1 MSNRRKHARNVP
13 GLMKSVWARWP
24 RHAMVFVMLTG
35 FLFRCAMLPSEVPS
49 PEDGDAKK
57 KPVDTTRGMIP
68 QPSTTPDQQPTGRE
82 GPPPP
87 PPPRPAPPRHGH
99 PPETEPGT
107 KPHGSGNNNGAIAG
121 GAAAGLVTALVI
133 GELIHHHN
141 AAPEHFGKEGPKLA
155 REFDMTNFT
164 VEGLVGPNWP
174 VVLDFMLDAPG
185 AVQVDITAADG
196 RTFRQ
201 ILPAQPNRRGYQIF
215 RTPANFG
222 STVQR
227 AVFQVQSISL
237 PVSSTPSPLRTYG
250 MGAGERAVGSVA
262 IDQLTFQPSTIHP
275 KSNEVATFGFH
286 AHSAFNA
293 VRAEFIMT
301 SLYNGHILVQQD
313 QEEKLSPIPEGER
326 ARGTWAGKGKAGEH
340 MLQVR
345 AWRGLE
351 NGGDWVVAWSP
362 DIVEVIK

>member
-1 MSNRRKHARNVP
+1 MSNRMKHAKNVP
-13 GLMKSVWARWP
+13 DLMKSVWARWP
-24 RHAMVFVMLTG
+24 RHALVFLMLSG
-35 FLFRCAMLPSEVPS
+35 LLLQCATS
-49 PEDGDAKK
+49 PAQ
-57 KPVDTTRGMIP
+57 V
-68 QPSTTPDQQPTGRE
+68 PSTTPDPALNKPADPIRVLVLKPSQTSDQQPTGRE

-99 PPETEPGT
+99 PPETDPGT
-107 KPHGSGNNNGAIAG
+107 KPHASSNNNGAIAG

-141 AAPEHFGKEGPKLA
+141 ALPEHFGKEGPKLA

-164 VEGLVGPNWP
+164 VQGLVGPNWP
-174 VVLDFMLDAPG
+174 VVLDFLLESPG

-222 STVQR
+222 SNVQR
-227 AVFQVQSISL
+227 AVFQVQSI
-237 PVSSTPSPLRTYG
+237 PVPGSGRPSALRTYG
-250 MGAGERAVGSVA
+250 MGAGEKAVGSVA
-262 IDQLTFQPSTIHP
+262 IDQLTFQPPAIHP

-293 VRAEFIMT
+293 IRAEFIFT
-301 SLYNGHILVQQD
+301 ILSGGHIVVEQD

-326 ARGTWAGKGKAGEH
+326 ARGTWAGKGKPGEH